1 MKVFKCFHYT
11 GNKETSG
18 GIIEKSPVQ
27 ENNKKKTSLEIV
39 HRIYSLQDRW
49 ICTIPSRARGG
60 REEGARRARGGHEV
74 GAIRARGGREAD
86 PRRARVWY
94 KVGTIPALLRMVHFT
109 CSEHFPSLP
118 VPQNSPQLSTQTNFQ
133 QHINVLAILEG
144 SI

>member
-1 MKVFKCFHYT
+1 MESSKNPLCKKIIRKRHHSRLYT
-11 GNKETSG
+11 ESIAYRTG
-18 GIIEKSPVQ
+18 GFVRFPV
-27 ENNKKKTSLEIV
+27 
-39 HRIYSLQDRW
+39 
-49 ICTIPSRARGG
+49 G
-60 REEGARRARGGHEV
+60 REAGARRARGGREA